1 MPGPLKNRRHEAF
14 ANEVFRQMPKGGN
27 TADIY
32 RKFYPKVSRKA
43 SDAAASRLLK
53 TVKVR
58 ISEIQST
65 VTARSALTMA
75 ERRDFLARVVRANP
89 KALDLDKD
97 GDLLE
102 EFSQE
107 AGKIRFKLPSK
118 RGCVMDDARLA
129 GELIERTD
137 LTSDGEALPTMLPTI
152 QLNVPQSFVGRRRGN
167 DGTN

>member
-32 RKFYPKVSRKA
+32 RKFYPKVSKKA
-43 SDAAASRLLK
+43 ADAAGSRLLK
-53 TVKVR
+53 TVKAR
-58 ISEIQST
+58 ISELQSV
-65 VTARSALTMA
+65 VTARSALTMG

-89 KALDLDKD
+89 KTLDLEKD

-107 AGKIRFKLPSK
+107 AGKVRFKLPSK

-129 GELIERTD
+129 GELIEHTD
-137 LTSDGEALPTMLPTI
+137 LTSDGEALPSVMPSINLQMP
-152 QLNVPQSFVGRRRGN
+152 PSFLARRGSSPS
-167 DGTN
+167 